1 MSAAAAPSYHRLD
14 LMQHVD
20 KETSMDEQIELERIR
35 QLKYRYFR
43 ALDRHDWTAL
53 ADCLDPELATWLDS
67 GKYSF
72 DSRDAFIAGIRKL
85 MDNATLLTKHQ
96 GHHPE
101 IELTAPDRAKG
112 TWYLEDHVIDLAN
125 SWMLHGTAFYE
136 DEYVKRDGEWRI
148 ARTGYR
154 RVFETVTAPIP
165 DSVKITANMF
175 IPA

>member
-1 MSAAAAPSYHRLD
+1 
-14 LMQHVD
+14 
-20 KETSMDEQIELERIR
+20 MDEFLELERVR

-43 ALDRHDWTAL
+43 ALDRHDWAAL
-53 ADCLDPELATWLDS
+53 ADCLAPELNTWLDS

-96 GHHPE
+96 GHHP
-101 IELTAPDRAKG
+101 DRAKG

-125 SWMLHGTAFYE
+125 NWMLHGTAFYE

-148 ARTGYR
+148 ISTGYR

-165 DSVKITANMF
+165 DTFKVTANMF
-175 IPA
+175 APA